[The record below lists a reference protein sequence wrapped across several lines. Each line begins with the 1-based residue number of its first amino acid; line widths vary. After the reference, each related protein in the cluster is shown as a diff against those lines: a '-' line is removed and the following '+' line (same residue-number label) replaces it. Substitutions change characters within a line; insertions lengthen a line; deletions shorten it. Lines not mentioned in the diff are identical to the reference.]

1 MMLRFASAEV
11 TLWFYLARLGA
22 WFYLACVVGQP
33 LSDALH
39 AMFGASMFWTWCP
52 LLITLPLTFRVRGW
66 LRRHVSRVF

>member
-11 TLWFYLARLGA
+11 TL

-39 AMFGASMFWTWCP
+39 AMLGASMFWTWNP